1 MEPYEDEAVIELR
14 RQKQEFLKNEII
26 NRGYEGSYFS
36 DYLNSKR
43 EEGGNDIDMWSLEE
57 LKGAVIDFR
66 RIMDEYRAKEGGQE
80 NYEVLDAGQQG
91 AGDDS
96 NPNSATLSTEYSHQS
111 KDDIHVID
119 NTKDEIYSHIIKVRT
134 CEPSPLNDEKNVKV
148 IVGEPEM
155 VKGGLFSA
163 SFIQYKVTT
172 MPFGWSVKRRFS
184 DFFWLRSV
192 IQKQHLGYV
201 IPPVP
206 QKKNKGKFENDFIR
220 KRMYFLE
227 KFLNSC
233 VVNEEFKSNKFLYFF
248 LNLEDEN
255 QFKVKRK
262 EGDALR
268 KVSRLEE
275 VSNLAGE
282 IPLDINANL
291 KYYAAHA
298 GELFNQT
305 DPIYKKIRKLSK
317 QLTVDLDQVSNT
329 IFSIGECYA
338 ALYAAT
344 TNFNKNVAMGK
355 NPYLDD
361 IYLTLNNMMV
371 SWGEQTLGQIKIVQK
386 NMVYF
391 YKYGDY
397 ENETFREIVQG
408 RARTGLEY
416 IQKKKELIAK
426 KERLFL
432 QQDLT
437 RWELTPAAQKEHS
450 RETLLKNKSLA
461 FDVMLPRETHMV
473 RELRDT
479 FAYQNSLTYT
489 ELDKCLHEKC
499 KEYSSNFHDLAKSQ
513 AENLTEVHVHW
524 ADLMA
529 HFTESK
535 LKSSGNAQIKDR
547 ASVQQRVQHDEFAGA
562 EDS

>member
-1 MEPYEDEAVIELR
+1 MEAYEDPALVELR
-14 RQKQEFLKNEII
+14 RQKQEFLKTEII
-26 NRGYEGSYFS
+26 DRGYEGSYFS

-57 LKGAVIDFR
+57 LKHAVIDFR
-66 RIMDEYRAKEGGQE
+66 KIMDEYRAKGELGTAEDLDGGH
-80 NYEVLDAGQQG
+80 QG
-91 AGDDS
+91 TGDDS
-96 NPNSATLSTEYSHQS
+96 NPNSGTLPGYTQS
-111 KDDIHVID
+111 KDDIHVFD
-119 NTKDEIYSHIIKVRT
+119 NTKDEVYSHIIKVRS
-134 CEPSPLNDEKNVKV
+134 CEPSPLNDEKNIRV
-148 IVGEPEM
+148 IVGEPEL

-163 SFIQYKVTT
+163 SFIQYKVTCL
-172 MPFGWSVKRRFS
+172 PFNWSVKRRFS

-192 IQKQHLGYV
+192 LQKQHLGYV

-233 VVNEEFKSNKFLYFF
+233 VANEEFKSNKFLYFF
-248 LNLEDEN
+248 LHLEDEN

-268 KVSRLEE
+268 KVAKLEE

-305 DPIYKKIRKLSK
+305 DPIYKKVRKLSK
-317 QLTVDLDQVSNT
+317 QLTMDLDQVSNT

-344 TNFNKNVAMGK
+344 TNFNKNVNMGK

-361 IYLTLNNMMV
+361 VYLTLNNMMV
-371 SWGEQTLGQIKIVQK
+371 SWGEQVLGQIKIVQK

-397 ENETFREIVQG
+397 ENESFREVKRI
-408 RARTGLEY
+408 
-416 IQKKKELIAK
+416 
-426 KERLFL
+426 FL
-432 QQDLT
+432 
-437 RWELTPAAQKEHS
+437 RIE
-450 RETLLKNKSLA
+450 
-461 FDVMLPRETHMV
+461 M
-473 RELRDT
+473 
-479 FAYQNSLTYT
+479 
-489 ELDKCLHEKC
+489 
-499 KEYSSNFHDLAKSQ
+499 
-513 AENLTEVHVHW
+513 
-524 ADLMA
+524 
-529 HFTESK
+529 
-535 LKSSGNAQIKDR
+535 
-547 ASVQQRVQHDEFAGA
+547 
-562 EDS
+562 